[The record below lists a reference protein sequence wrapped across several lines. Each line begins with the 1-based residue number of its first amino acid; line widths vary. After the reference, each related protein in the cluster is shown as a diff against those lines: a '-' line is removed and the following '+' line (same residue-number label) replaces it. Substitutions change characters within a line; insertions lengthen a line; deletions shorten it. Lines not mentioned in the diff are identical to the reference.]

1 MDFLNPASNPTG
13 FMIFIFVVIGLSF
26 VWRFKWQKG
35 LLTGGMK
42 GGIPSTALITGM
54 GQTGMEINQQPQ
66 LTFELLVNP
75 PAGGQ
80 PYPES
85 LRQTVPNMALGMLR
99 PGGTVGVVISP
110 KDPSKVKL
118 DLQGTANLGVAQAT
132 QQQGQFGVMG
142 APAPAP
148 AIPGVPGMPMP
159 VQANVRSNDEL
170 VATGEVVAV
179 TVVSVQDTGQFH
191 GPDPIVLLQLQVHA
205 PAGAYQVQAGYR
217 VPSDKR
223 AKLAPS
229 VVLRGHMDPND
240 RNALGI
246 DWRAL

>member
-1 MDFLNPASNPTG
+1 
-13 FMIFIFVVIGLSF
+13 MIFIFVIIGLSF

-35 LLTGGMK
+35 LTTGGMK
-42 GGIPSTALITGM
+42 GGIPSTAIITGM

-80 PYPES
+80 PYPAS
-85 LRQTVPNMALGMLR
+85 VRQTVPNMALGMLR

-118 DLQGTANLGVAQAT
+118 DLQGTANLGVAAAT
-132 QQQGQFGVMG
+132 SQFGVMG
-142 APAPAP
+142 APAAAP
-148 AIPGVPGMPMP
+148 AIPGVPGTGTP

-179 TVVSVQDTGQFH
+179 TVVSVQETGQFH
-191 GPDPIVLLQLQVHA
+191 GADPIVLLHHQVHA
-205 PAGAYQVQAGYR
+205 PAGAYQIHARYR

-229 VVLRGHMDPND
+229 VVLRGHLDPND
-240 RNALGI
+240 RNALGV